1 MNLLLLAAAWG
12 VLMMFLSV
20 SGISRATIRTIAQ
33 VGMGLLFLSTIAELQ
48 GIVFYDLNAPA
59 MLGVDR
65 YALVMLSVLSGCG
78 LLYFLLSAKDMADV
92 GADYSEYFALIF
104 FIFCGF
110 VLVLSFTSLL
120 MLFLGIEIVT
130 IPLYILTG
138 ADKRNLKSNEAS
150 LKYFLLGAFSTGIML
165 MGIALVYGARGSFST
180 LELVGASG
188 IPTQLLLG
196 GLFLIF
202 FSLAFK
208 VSVAPFHF
216 WTPDVY
222 DGAPTVFTSFMAT
235 LVKVAAFAGFLRLF
249 DHGFGS
255 LKSSWQIWAGVL
267 AVLTLIIGNMTAVYQ
282 QSVKRML
289 AYSSIAQAGFMM
301 LGIYGLGDA
310 AKEGMILYGASYS
323 LATIGMF
330 AVLTRLQDQTVEGFN
345 GLAKQQPWVSALLAV
360 FLLSLAGIPL
370 TAGFL
375 AKFYM
380 LQAALPATY
389 GLAVVI
395 VAVIM
400 AAVSVYYYFRV
411 LQAIYFREPSE
422 GVSFPAFAP
431 GFVRVLTIVALLIIL
446 MGLQPGW
453 LLRYLYF

>member
-1 MNLLLLAAAWG
+1 MNLLLLAAIWG

-20 SGISRATIRTIAQ
+20 SGLSRHLIRSVAQ
-33 VGMGLLFLSTIAELQ
+33 VGMGLLFVSTVAEMQ
-48 GIVFYDLNAPA
+48 GFVLYDLQAPDF
-59 MLGVDR
+59 LGVDR
-65 YALVMLSVLSGCG
+65 YALVMLAVLSGCG
-78 LLYFLLSAKDMADV
+78 FFYLLLSSKDMAEV
-92 GADYSEYFALIF
+92 GTDYSEYFSLIF

-120 MLFLGIEIVT
+120 TLFLGIEIVT

-165 MGIALVYGARGSFST
+165 MGIALVYGARGGFST
-180 LELVGASG
+180 LELAGASG
-188 IPTQLLLG
+188 VPAQLLVA
-196 GLFLIF
+196 GLFLML

-235 LVKVAAFAGFLRLF
+235 LVKVAAFAGFMRLF
-249 DHGFGS
+249 DHSFGS
-255 LKSSWQIWAGVL
+255 LKGVWQVWAGIL
-267 AVLTLIIGNMTAVYQ
+267 AVLTLVVGNITAVYQ
-282 QSVKRML
+282 QSTKRLL

-301 LGIYGLGDA
+301 LGVYGLGDVA
-310 AKEGMILYGASYS
+310 REGMILYAASYS
-323 LATIGMF
+323 LATIGIF
-330 AVLTRLQDQTVEGFN
+330 SVLTRMEDYTIEGFN
-345 GLAKQQPWVSALLAV
+345 GLAKKQPWVAFLLAI

-370 TAGFL
+370 TGGFL

-380 LQAALPATY
+380 LQAALGAKY
-389 GLAVVI
+389 GLLVVI
-395 VAVIM
+395 AAVLM
-400 AAVSVYYYFRV
+400 AAVSVFYYFRI
-411 LQAIYFREPSE
+411 LQAMFFREPSE
-422 GVSFPAFAP
+422 DVAFPVFSK
-431 GFVRVLTIVALLIIL
+431 GFIRLLTVMALLIIIL
-446 MGLQPGW
+446 GIQPGL

>member
-1 MNLLLLAAAWG
+1 MNLLLLAAFWG

-20 SGISRATIRTIAQ
+20 SGISRSRIRWVARL
-33 VGMGLLFLSTIAELQ
+33 GMGLLFVSTGAEMQ
-48 GIVFYDLNAPA
+48 GFVLYDLNTPE
-59 MLGVDR
+59 MLSVDR
-65 YALVMLSVLSGCG
+65 YALVMLAILSGCG
-78 LLYFLLSAKDMADV
+78 FLYFLLSDQDMAAV
-92 GADYSEYFALIF
+92 GSDYSEYFALIF

-138 ADKRNLKSNEAS
+138 SDKRNLKSNEAS
-150 LKYFLLGAFSTGIML
+150 LKYFLLGAFSTGLML
-165 MGIALVYGARGSFST
+165 MGIALVYGARGSFSAI
-180 LELVGASG
+180 ELAGASG

-196 GLFLIF
+196 GLFLML

-249 DHGFGS
+249 DQAFMS
-255 LKSSWQIWAGVL
+255 LTAAWQVWAGAL
-267 AVLTLIIGNMTAVYQ
+267 AVLTLVIGNITAVYQ
-282 QSVKRML
+282 QSVKRLL

-301 LGIYGLGDA
+301 LGIYGLGGV
-310 AKEGMILYGASYS
+310 AKEGMVLYAASYS
-323 LATIGMF
+323 LATIGIF
-330 AVLTRLQDQTVEGFN
+330 AVLTRLEDYTIEGFN
-345 GLAKQQPWVSALLAV
+345 GLAKEQPWVAALLTV

-380 LQAALPATY
+380 LQAALEAKY

-395 VAVIM
+395 VAVLM
-400 AAVSVYYYFRV
+400 AAISVYYYFRI
-411 LQAIYFREPSE
+411 LQAMYFRERSE
-422 GVSFPAFAP
+422 GVVFPVYSA
-431 GFVRVLTIVALLIIL
+431 GFVRVLAVMALLIVVL
-446 MGLQPGW
+446 GTQPGW

>member
-1 MNLLLLAAAWG
+1 MNVLLLAAIWG

-20 SGISRATIRTIAQ
+20 SGASRQTIRVIAQ
-33 VGMGLLFLSTIAELQ
+33 IGMGLLFVSTVAELQ
-48 GIVFYDLNAPA
+48 GFVLYDLEAPNF
-59 MLGVDR
+59 LGVDR
-65 YALVMLSVLSGCG
+65 YGLVMLAVLSACG
-78 LLYFLLSAKDMADV
+78 LLYLLLSARDMANI
-92 GADYSEYFALIF
+92 GTDYSEYFSLIF

-150 LKYFLLGAFSTGIML
+150 LKYFLLGAFSTGLML
-165 MGIALVYGARGSFST
+165 MGIALVYGARGGFST
-180 LELVGASG
+180 IELAGASG
-188 IPTQLLLG
+188 VPMQLLIG

-235 LVKVAAFAGFLRLF
+235 LVKVAAFAGFMRLF
-249 DHGFGS
+249 DHSFTG
-255 LKSSWQIWAGVL
+255 LKPIWQVWAGLL
-267 AVLTLIIGNMTAVYQ
+267 AVLTLVIGNITAVYQ

-301 LGIYGLGDA
+301 LGIYGLGGTA
-310 AKEGMILYGASYS
+310 REGMVLYAASYS
-323 LATIGMF
+323 LATIGIF
-330 AVLTRLQDQTVEGFN
+330 AVLTRMEDYTIEGFN
-345 GLAKQQPWVSALLAV
+345 GLAKQQLWTAALLAV

-380 LQAALPATY
+380 LQAALEARY

-395 VAVIM
+395 VAVLM
-400 AAVSVYYYFRV
+400 AVVSVYYYFRV
-411 LQAIYFREPSE
+411 LQAMFFKEATAE
-422 GVSFPAFAP
+422 ASFPVFSKR
-431 GFVRVLTIVALLIIL
+431 FVWVLTIIALLIIWL
-446 MGLQPGW
+446 GIQPGS